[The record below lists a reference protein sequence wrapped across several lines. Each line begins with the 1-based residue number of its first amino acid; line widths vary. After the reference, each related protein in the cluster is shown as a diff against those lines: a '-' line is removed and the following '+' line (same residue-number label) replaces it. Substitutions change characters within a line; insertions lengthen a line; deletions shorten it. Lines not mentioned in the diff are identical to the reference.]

1 MDDIIKV
8 KNVSYDR
15 YKDLLLKRD
24 ELKKQAFIYER
35 EYVRQFGDLI
45 IKVFEKKIECV
56 RKKKTIEFCQRAIN
70 QGMTVDQK
78 ELQEFVKREM
88 EKLDK
93 QLEDMI
99 DDNKSAKKK
108 DKISEVDLLKI
119 KKIYHKMVK
128 IIHPDINLKVNESEK
143 LQELWNRVV
152 VAYECNNL
160 KDMLELEMLVDIAVK
175 ESGIENLE
183 IEIPNIED
191 KIADVEA
198 EIERI
203 KSTDPYMYKYLLDDN
218 EAIHDKNNELK
229 DEYQEYEDYS
239 NQLEEILVGYMKNGV
254 TFKWKMN

>member
-45 IKVFEKKIECV
+45 IKVFEKKLECV

-78 ELQEFVKREM
+78 ALQDFVKREM
-88 EKLDK
+88 KKLDK

-99 DDNKSAKKK
+99 EDNKSAKKK
-108 DKISEVDLLKI
+108 GKVSEADLLKI

-128 IIHPDINLKVNESEK
+128 IIHPDINPKVNESEN

-203 KSTDPYMYKYLLDDN
+203 KSTDPYMYKYLLDDD
-218 EAIHDKNNELK
+218 EAIQDKNNNLK

>member
-8 KNVSYDR
+8 KNVSYDK

-45 IKVFEKKIECV
+45 IKVFEKKLECV

-128 IIHPDINLKVNESEK
+128 IIHPDINPKVNESEN

-203 KSTDPYMYKYLLDDN
+203 KSTDPYMYKYLLDDD
-218 EAIHDKNNELK
+218 EAIQDKNNDLK